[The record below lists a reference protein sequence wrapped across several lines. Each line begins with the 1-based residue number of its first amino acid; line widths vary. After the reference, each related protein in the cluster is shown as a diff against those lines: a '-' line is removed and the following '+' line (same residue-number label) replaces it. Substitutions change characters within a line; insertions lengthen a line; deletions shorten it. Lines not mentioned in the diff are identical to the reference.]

1 MALIFVTIFFCA
13 INHFVHLQAKVSN
26 ANTFN
31 VIEDASQWADSAF
44 NFINNMSCKDS
55 FLTTE
60 EDCIK
65 LVSVP
70 KSDMNF
76 YSAGPIS
83 GEKLGAV
90 LPDGPL
96 TRSVNHDAILVIDPY
111 PEANL
116 GHLLVVFYVDLGW
129 TKLQCEVNGGEFT
142 DDGAC
147 LSLAL
152 RRRCHNF
159 LLNAKWKLNN
169 NRKKNC
175 EIDFFP
181 LVHLA
186 HEEPSQ
192 LGQRLECRDDLT
204 GFAPCP
210 VLRPENE
217 TNTLVCDALTENTLR
232 CSNTATTVGTRCRLL
247 ERCDHAVL
255 ISGGWDRLA
264 DRPLYFENMVK
275 FHEMLM
281 NNGFLHSNV
290 KMFYSNG
297 NSGVHDTLDIKE
309 EIFPS
314 AFKLTMRY
322 YIRKLCRSS
331 LCADSFVIYLNS
343 PTTSDGTSLLWDI
356 DRNGLIDKNEVYT
369 IRELL
374 HDTQHCMAQQLYII
388 ADQNFSG
395 KLVHALEHS
404 SKHNNVMAF
413 ASGHEHEY
421 SWNGDF
427 TTQWAM
433 YTGNQNCIS
442 DTHDIVKS
450 VMNSSQPIPYYGFEA
465 NANTTIFGAPCNI
478 LPPYTERELQKNFY
492 GCQYLS
498 TSAWVRGRSSTPEY
512 DSDE

>member
-1 MALIFVTIFFCA
+1 MNL
-13 INHFVHLQAKVSN
+13 FVHLQAKIVDTNVFN
-26 ANTFN
+26 AILDRN
-31 VIEDASQWADSAF
+31 QWADTAF
-44 NFINNMSCKDS
+44 DFINNMSCLDS

-60 EDCIK
+60 EECIK
-65 LVSVP
+65 LVSIP
-70 KSDMNF
+70 KSEMNF

-96 TRSVNHDAILVIDPY
+96 TRSVVHDAILVIDPY

-129 TKLQCEVNGGEFT
+129 TKLQCEVNGGHFT
-142 DDGAC
+142 EDEAC
-147 LSLAL
+147 LTLAL

-181 LVHLA
+181 LVHKA
-186 HEEPSQ
+186 DEEPSQ
-192 LGQRLECRDDLT
+192 LGQLLECKDELN

-210 VLRPENE
+210 AFRPENE
-217 TNTLVCDALTENTLR
+217 TDTLVCDALTENTLR

-255 ISGGWDRLA
+255 ISGGWDRLT
-264 DRPLYFENMVK
+264 DRPLYYENMVK

-281 NNGFLHSNV
+281 SNGFLHSNV

-297 NSGVHDTLDIKE
+297 NNGVHDTLDIKD

-322 YIRKLCRSS
+322 HIRKLCRSA

-374 HDTQHCMAQQLYII
+374 FDTQNCMAQQLYII

-395 KLVHALEHS
+395 KLIQALEHS
-404 SKHNNVMAF
+404 TKHHKVAAF
-413 ASGHEHEY
+413 VSGQEHEY

-427 TTQWAM
+427 TAQWAM
-433 YTGNQNCIS
+433 NTRNQDCIS
-442 DTHDIVKS
+442 DTNNAVKS
-450 VMNSSQPIPYYGFEA
+450 VMNSSQPLSFYGFEG
-465 NANTTIFGAPCNI
+465 NVNSTIFGAPCNV
-478 LPPYTERELQKNFY
+478 LPPYTERELRKSFY

-498 TSAWVRGRSSTPEY
+498 TSTWVKGKMNAPEY